1 MTRTYNFIFSPNK
14 NFDPQVIRCLNVF
27 LIYSYENNAIKKLD
41 HENFIGIMLK
51 VLNSRPIKC
60 NLSCF
65 HSSLMLNVDEIPQ
78 RNKHCYGEIN
88 IVTVI

>member
-1 MTRTYNFIFSPNK
+1 MFERFSH
-14 NFDPQVIRCLNVF
+14 LN
-27 LIYSYENNAIKKLD
+27 IQKQCYKKKLD
-41 HENFIGIMLK
+41 HEDFIGIMLK

-60 NLSCF
+60 NLSCS
-65 HSSLMLNVDEIPQ
+65 HSSLMLNVDGIRQ